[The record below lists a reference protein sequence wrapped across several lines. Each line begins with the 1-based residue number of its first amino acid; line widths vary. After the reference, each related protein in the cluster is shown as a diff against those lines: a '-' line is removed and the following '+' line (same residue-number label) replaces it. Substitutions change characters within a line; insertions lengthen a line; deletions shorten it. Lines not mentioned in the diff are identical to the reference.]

1 MLEHIHV
8 NYKLYN
14 TDFTIQKALHKLDD
28 LPMISYD
35 CETQALYS
43 IEEKAE
49 AKDLLKGDLSYE
61 DKKLCKLVARSSGL
75 SNPRL
80 IKVTH
85 FIFGLSKSES
95 IICIA
100 NNRRTEIMIFNWLSK
115 FKGKVIIHNSLFDL
129 KIMYERIGKL
139 PLDYEDS
146 MLLAKTLINNVDDW
160 QAKVGLKDLM
170 ESQFDPKWSLF
181 ANYDVVNLKDKAML
195 DYAAIDGAATYKLWE
210 DIQETIKEQN
220 ETN

>member
-8 NYKLYN
+8 NYKVYN
-14 TDFTIQKALHKLDD
+14 TDFTIQKALRKLDD

-49 AKDLLKGDLSYE
+49 AEDLLKGDLSYE
-61 DKKLCKLVARSSGL
+61 DKKLCKLVARASGL

-210 DIQETIKEQN
+210 DIQETLRI
-220 ETN
+220 

>member
-8 NYKLYN
+8 NYKVYN
-14 TDFTIQKALHKLDD
+14 TDFTIQKALRKLND

-35 CETQALYS
+35 CETKALYS

-115 FKGKVIIHNSLFDL
+115 FKGKVLVWNSLFDL
-129 KIMYERIGKL
+129 KIMYERVNVL
-139 PLDYEDS
+139 PLDYEDP
-146 MLLAKTLINNVDDW
+146 MLLLKSLINDVDEW
-160 QAKVGLKDLM
+160 QAKVGLKDFMGHLY
-170 ESQFDPKWSLF
+170 DPKWTMIDTYDIV
-181 ANYDVVNLKDKAML
+181 NYKDEAFL
-195 DYAAIDGAATYKLWE
+195 RYCAIDGAATYYGYE
-210 DIQETIKEQN
+210 IIQERLN
-220 ETN
+220 EPN